1 VDRTAQHSAA
11 ATRVHA
17 RRALALA
24 VALTLP
30 LLSACRTGE
39 VDASGAP
46 VPLSTASA
54 SASTSSVVVAGAES
68 TSEPGD
74 VLVNVDLNGPRGLA
88 VAGAFDFGFDEDGGQ
103 SSNYIADTGHS
114 RVLAAWLGGSCVVVA
129 AALEQP
135 DGPGWCTESPNVQPE
150 LKSPTALAVDDAG
163 DLYIA
168 DPSAHQVFTVDA
180 QTGAFSTVAGSGVDG
195 APRNDTVAVDSPL
208 RAPSGLAVT
217 GDGSRLYIA
226 DAEAHQVLVVAAD
239 EQAEE
244 DGDADPG
251 PLPEEPSSA
260 QTPPSVDSADLRA
273 VRRVAVNSSSSSAP
287 VAVSPS
293 RLFVVAG
300 TGCAPAGGAGR
311 PAVGTENDAWST
323 ALATPTAIAVDGE
336 QILVTDPGNHQVY
349 GIDMNAPGAPAGLW
363 TLTSDDPALM
373 QPVGLTVFP
382 GGGGA
387 QRLVAVDAETRRV
400 VQASLGGGTLTWSV
414 ASPRFAEPTAVVV
427 SGSPFSDVYVADT
440 GGDSV
445 IAVTLPQLPG
455 ADPATAPTLPTPGL
469 PRVGLPRDLDL
480 RLVEVQP
487 AGDEVL
493 VTQDVERTFTPGN
506 CAASVPVP
514 ATGPSTGD
522 RDPVITPAAVPSGAR
537 PKVPSQVS
545 VPEAGTHRLA
555 GADRVATAVDSSKRL
570 FPGAGSAPTV
580 VISSS
585 SSFTDAAGGA
595 RLAAELGG
603 PLLLTPGDLLD
614 ASVAAEVQRV
624 LSAGGNVV
632 VVGGD
637 KAVSKGVVDALQRI
651 APDRVERVSGDDRYA
666 SAVALAE
673 RLTKVGGS
681 SSTAPIYLVTGKD
694 HPDALVVVA
703 LARRTGGV
711 VVLSDGDRLPAV
723 TRAYL
728 VANDPTG
735 ARTVPV
741 GGAAAKAAA
750 TLDGDAG
757 RRAAAAAVVGTDR
770 YDTARLVAERFAALD
785 TRDGARTTVVGL
797 ATGKDW
803 PDALV
808 GSTAMGSL
816 VGPLLL
822 NQGADLDSATAKAL
836 TALSGGS
843 RPTTFLVFGGEKA
856 VPASAAK
863 AFGAAAQG

>member
-1 VDRTAQHSAA
+1 MDRTTQHSAA
-11 ATRVHA
+11 PSRVHA

-30 LLSACRTGE
+30 LLSACRSGE
-39 VDASGAP
+39 VDASGTP
-46 VPLSTASA
+46 VPRSTASA
-54 SASTSSVVVAGAES
+54 NSVVVAGAES

-74 VLVNVDLNGPRGLA
+74 VPVAVDLDGPRGLA
-88 VAGAFDFGFDEDGGQ
+88 VAGHFDFELGGDGEQ
-103 SSNYIADTGHS
+103 SGNYIADTGHA
-114 RVLAAWLGGSCVVVA
+114 RVLVAGLGQSCVLVA
-129 AALEQP
+129 AVQEQP
-135 DGPGWCTESPNVQPE
+135 DDLAWCTEPPLVRPE

-180 QTGAFSTVAGSGVDG
+180 QTGEFSTVAGSGVDG

-208 RAPSGLAVT
+208 RAPAGLAVT

-226 DAEAHQVLVVAAD
+226 DAQAHQVLVVAAD
-239 EQAEE
+239 EGAEE
-244 DGDADPG
+244 DGDAAPG
-251 PLPEEPSSA
+251 PLAEEPSSA

-273 VRRVAVNSSSSSAP
+273 VRRVAVSSSSSSAP
-287 VAVSPS
+287 VAVGPS

-311 PAVGTENDAWST
+311 PAAHAENDAWST
-323 ALATPTAIAVDGE
+323 ALSAPTAIAVDGE

-349 GIDMNAPGAPAGLW
+349 GIDMNAPGAPAGLR
-363 TLTSDDPALM
+363 TLSSDDPALM
-373 QPVGLTVFP
+373 QPVGLTVVH
-382 GGGGA
+382 GRDGA
-387 QRLVAVDAETRRV
+387 QRLVAVDTETRRV
-400 VQASLGGGTLTWSV
+400 VQTPLGDGPLTWSV
-414 ASPRFAEPTAVVV
+414 ASPRFAAPTAVVG

-440 GGDSV
+440 GADSV
-445 IAVTLPQLPG
+445 IAVTLPQLLQPSESPLG
-455 ADPATAPTLPTPGL
+455 PTDSSEDELPPPDELLLEVRTTTDDVDVHAQDVRSYTPGTCA
-469 PRVGLPRDLDL
+469 VTTASS
-480 RLVEVQP
+480 P
-487 AGDEVL
+487 AG
-493 VTQDVERTFTPGN
+493 G
-506 CAASVPVP
+506 S
-514 ATGPSTGD
+514 STGD

-555 GADRVATAVDSSKRL
+555 GADRVATAVDSSKQL
-570 FPGAGSAPTV
+570 FPKAGSAPTV

-603 PLLLTPGDLLD
+603 PLLLTSSGSLD

-624 LSAGGNVV
+624 LSAGGGVV
-632 VVGGD
+632 VVGGE
-637 KAVSKGVVDALQRI
+637 KAVNKDVVDALQRI

-728 VANDPTG
+728 LAQDPTG

-757 RRAAAAAVVGTDR
+757 GRASAAAVVGTDR

-785 TRDGARTTVVGL
+785 ARDGARTAVVGL

-822 NQGADLDSATAKAL
+822 NQGADLAPATAKAL
-836 TALSGGS
+836 TALSSGS